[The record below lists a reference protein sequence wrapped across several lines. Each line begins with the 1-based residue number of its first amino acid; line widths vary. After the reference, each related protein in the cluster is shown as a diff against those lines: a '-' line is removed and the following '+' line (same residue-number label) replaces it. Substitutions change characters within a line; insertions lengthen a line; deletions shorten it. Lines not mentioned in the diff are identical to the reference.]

1 MNNNPW
7 VTKILLVFQ
16 QHQLNSSSESK
27 MASLSLFAVPMRRK
41 LKCARNS
48 IKHEG
53 TNFSTSLFPAFT
65 DTTLF
70 LVMVWLC
77 SGFMLPLGM
86 RLHCKRLPSGSNT
99 IRCEF
104 TWQIGRKSTEQHGCY
119 ESRSIK
125 LNFSDSPA
133 YYTTVLHK
141 YNSPAVLCEKTQ
153 CKKMHNV
160 TVILYMN
167 NARKI

>member
-1 MNNNPW
+1 
-7 VTKILLVFQ
+7 
-16 QHQLNSSSESK
+16 
-27 MASLSLFAVPMRRK
+27 MASLSSFAVPMRRK

-48 IKHEG
+48 IKQEG
-53 TNFSTSLFPAFT
+53 TNFSTFLFPAFT

-70 LVMVWLC
+70 SVLVWLC

-86 RLHCKRLPSGSNT
+86 RLHCKILPSGSNT

-133 YYTTVLHK
+133 YYMTVLHK

-153 CKKMHNV
+153 CKK
-160 TVILYMN
+160 
-167 NARKI
+167 NAQCHSYFIHEQCQKDISPSYQTLHCKQLPFTLNGLKE